1 MIKRVF
7 RYSEGFVKYVARLGI
22 IFVAVIFAGKV
33 IPAFSVDNQWYEF
46 VMAFIIGGFNALIRT
61 LIEVKGKLLTW
72 KRVAMNALILNIIF
86 YILIYIGAFS
96 WLGVGLSTVGGIVV
110 AVLIV
115 ATVSTICN
123 HFKGFKTKIS

>member
-1 MIKRVF
+1 M
-7 RYSEGFVKYVARLGI
+7 KYVARLGI